1 MKNVS
6 VIGAGFSG
14 LAAATCL
21 ADQGFNVSVFE
32 KNSAPGGR
40 ARTFSS
46 DGFTFDM
53 GPSWYWMPDVFE
65 RFFGRFDKK
74 VGDYYKLAR
83 LDPSYRVYFG
93 REDFLDVPAQ
103 LEKLKILFNQLERGS
118 SDKLLRFLDEAKF
131 KYETGVN
138 KLVYNPGLNWKE
150 LIDWELIRGAF
161 KLQVFSSV
169 STTIRKY
176 FTNPRIIQLLEFPV
190 LFLGATPQS
199 TPALYTLM
207 NYADLMLGTWYP
219 MGGMSQVVRGLEQ
232 LAKEK
237 GAQFFYNSPVSDLNL
252 VGREIKNIS
261 VNGNKVQTDHVMASA
276 DYHHVE
282 QSLLPIHARK
292 YKPKY
297 WDDRVLAPSSLI
309 FFLGLNKRIKGL
321 LHHTLFFD
329 KDFGLHA
336 TEIYE
341 DPKWPTS
348 PQFYVSCPSKT
359 DPSVAPEGCEN
370 LMILIPVAAG
380 LKDTEEIR
388 EKYFRLVIA
397 RLESLLGEEIL
408 DHIIIKRSYAHR
420 DFINDYNAFK
430 GNAYGLANTLLQ
442 TANLK
447 PSIVNRKVKN
457 LVYAGQMTVPG
468 PGVPPAIIS
477 GQVGARVIID
487 KVLEES
493 LYNV

>member
-6 VIGAGFSG
+6 IIGAGFSG
-14 LAAATCL
+14 LTAATCL
-21 ADQGFNVSVFE
+21 ADQGFSVSVFE
-32 KNSAPGGR
+32 KNSTPGGR
-40 ARTFSS
+40 ARKFTS

-74 VGDYYKLAR
+74 VSDYYKLVR

-93 REDFLDVPAQ
+93 KEDFLDVPAGF
-103 LEKLKILFNQLERGS
+103 EKLKTFFDQLESGS
-118 SDKLLRFLDEAKF
+118 SEKLIRFLDEAKF
-131 KYETGVN
+131 KYETGMN

-150 LIDWELIRGAF
+150 LLDWELIRGVSR
-161 KLQVFSSV
+161 LQVFSSV
-169 STTIRKY
+169 STNIRKY

-207 NYADLMLGTWYP
+207 NYADLVLGTWYP
-219 MGGMSQVVRGLEQ
+219 IGGMSQVVQGLEQ

-237 GAQFFYNSPVSDLNL
+237 GAQFFYDSPVSDLNL
-252 VGREIKNIS
+252 NVREIKSIS
-261 VNGNKVQTDHVMASA
+261 VNGNNVRTDHVIASA

-282 QSLLPIHARK
+282 QNLLPTHLRK
-292 YKPKY
+292 YKPNY
-297 WDDRVLAPSSLI
+297 WDNRVLAPSCLI
-309 FFLGLNKRIKGL
+309 FFLGLNKKVTGL

-329 KDFGLHA
+329 EDFGLHA
-336 TEIYE
+336 KEIYKE
-341 DPKWPTS
+341 PKWPTS
-348 PQFYVSCPSKT
+348 PQFYVSCPSIT
-359 DPSVAPEGCEN
+359 DHSVAPEGCEN
-370 LMILIPVAAG
+370 LMILIPVASG
-380 LKDTEEIR
+380 LSDTEEIR
-388 EKYFRLVIA
+388 EKYFQLVME
-397 RLESLLGEEIL
+397 RLESLLGEELIST
-408 DHIIIKRSYAHR
+408 IIIKRSYAHR
-420 DFINDYNAFK
+420 DFIKDYNAFK

-447 PSIVNRKVKN
+447 PTIVNRSVSN

-477 GQVGARVIID
+477 GQVAAKIIID
-487 KVLEES
+487 KVFEES
-493 LYNV
+493 LS